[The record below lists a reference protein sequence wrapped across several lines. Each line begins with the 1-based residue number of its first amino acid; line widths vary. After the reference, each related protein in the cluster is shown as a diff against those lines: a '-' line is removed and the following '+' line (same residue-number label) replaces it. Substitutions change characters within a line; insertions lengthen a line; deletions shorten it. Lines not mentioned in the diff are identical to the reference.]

1 LIIVAPARAFGCAP
15 GLNIAMDSYGLQ
27 ADVRLPWPPAV
38 RAILWLDAVLLI
50 AAALALTG
58 KPPALGQAGLWTWLA
73 LAGSGLTAVL
83 AALAAF
89 HLCLPKENQVWT
101 LLPVPAIVLWAAA
114 SGLGYLTMPA
124 GLAPRADT
132 LAAAL
137 ECLGFLLTIGI
148 PLLALIVFMLWRAAS
163 VAPRRVLTMGALAS
177 AGAAA
182 SVLMLVHPHASLALD
197 LCAHATAVAVVL
209 GIAAALARLRKG
221 VKL

>member
-1 LIIVAPARAFGCAP
+1 V
-15 GLNIAMDSYGLQ
+15 
-27 ADVRLPWPPAV
+27 
-38 RAILWLDAVLLI
+38 VLLV
-50 AAALALTG
+50 AAALALAG
-58 KPPALGQAGLWTWLA
+58 KPPALAHADLWSWLA
-73 LAGSGLTAVL
+73 LGGAALTAVL

-89 HLCLPKENQVWT
+89 HLADDRDSAVWP
-101 LLPVPAIVLWAAA
+101 LLPVPAALLWAAA

-124 GLAPRADT
+124 GVEATGDT
-132 LAAAL
+132 PGEAL
-137 ECLGFLLTIGI
+137 SCVGFLLMTGV
-148 PLLALIVFMLWRAAS
+148 PLLALIVFMLWRAAA

-209 GIAAALARLRKG
+209 GIAAALARLREG